1 MIATAMPVV
10 KPLVTGHGMNL
21 ISVPM
26 RVSPMI
32 TRMAPAIMVAR
43 ISPE

>member
-21 ISVPM
+21 MSEPIF
-26 RVSPMI
+26 VSPMMTRI
-32 TRMAPAIMVAR
+32 TPAMTVAINR
-43 ISPE
+43 PL